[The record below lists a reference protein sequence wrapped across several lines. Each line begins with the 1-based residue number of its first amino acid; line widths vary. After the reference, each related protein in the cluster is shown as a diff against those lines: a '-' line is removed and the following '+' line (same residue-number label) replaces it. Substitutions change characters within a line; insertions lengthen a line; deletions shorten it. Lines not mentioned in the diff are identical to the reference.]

1 MSTAFTDELPELIA
15 STTDS
20 MIDLR
25 HQFHEQPE
33 LAFEER
39 DTTVAI
45 RSRLSELGWRLDDCP
60 TETGAVATLETGRP
74 GRTVMIRADIDALP
88 VGEERDLSYRSRRD
102 GLMHACGHDVHTAA
116 LLGVADI
123 LARRRDDLAG
133 TYVALFQ
140 PAEEAIG
147 GARAMVDGGV
157 LDGRTFDYV
166 IGAHVTANAP
176 LGIVACKPGVMMSE
190 ADSFSVTIR
199 GAGGHG
205 AMASTAGNVVLAV
218 ASLAERVGS
227 VVDGLELEGTGCAC
241 SAGMISAGTAPNV
254 VPREATLRGTLRTFT
269 TAHRD
274 EALARL
280 ESLLDETA
288 VTFGVTTNLTLV
300 DRARAV
306 VNNAGVAATVMASA
320 KTAPGV
326 DAVLKIGPV
335 TPSDD
340 VSEFLNRIPG
350 CYLFV
355 GGALADGTS
364 GQHHSP
370 GFAIDDHATPLVA
383 SVLTKAAVELAQ
395 A

>member
-1 MSTAFTDELPELIA
+1 MAASFTDDLEELI
-15 STTDS
+15 TTAAPA
-20 MIDLR
+20 MVELR
-25 HQFHEQPE
+25 HEFHRHPE
-33 LAFEER
+33 LAFHEITTTRRVR
-39 DTTVAI
+39 D
-45 RSRLSELGWRLDDCP
+45 RLTELGWRLDACP
-60 TETGAVATLETGRP
+60 TETGAVATLDTGRP

-88 VGEERDLSYRSRRD
+88 VGEEREFSFRSTVD

-116 LLGVADI
+116 LLGVADV
-123 LARRRDDLAG
+123 LARRRDDLTG

-147 GARAMVDGGV
+147 GARAMIDGGV
-157 LDGRTFDYV
+157 LEGRHIDRV
-166 IGAHVTANAP
+166 IGVHVTANAP

-190 ADSFSVTIR
+190 ADSFTVTLR

-205 AMASTAGNVVLAV
+205 AMATSAGNVVLAV
-218 ASLAERVGS
+218 AALAARVGS
-227 VVDGLELEGTGCAC
+227 VVDGLELEGTTGAC
-241 SAGMISAGTAPNV
+241 SAGMLSAGTAPNV
-254 VPREATLRGTLRTFT
+254 VPRVATLRGTLRTFT
-269 TAHRD
+269 DAHRT

-280 ESLLDETA
+280 AALLDDLQREFD
-288 VTFGVTTNLTLV
+288 VTPEFALN

-306 VNNAGVAATVMASA
+306 VNNPDVTAVAMASA
-320 KTAPGV
+320 KGAPGV

-355 GGALADGTS
+355 GGALEDGSS
-364 GQHHSP
+364 GQHHSAT
-370 GFAIDDHATPLVA
+370 FAIDDRATAVIA
-383 SVLTKAAVELAQ
+383 GVLAKTAVELAQ